1 MTNAWKWIQA
11 AAATVGGAI
20 AYFMGGLDN
29 LLIALII
36 FAAVDYITG
45 VSAAIMAKKLS
56 SEIGAKG
63 ILKKVLMFLVV
74 GIANIIDVRLI
85 GAGSAFR
92 TATIIF
98 YLSNEGISLLENAGR
113 CGLPIP
119 KKLKDILTQL
129 HDKSENE
136 EEKEKEEH
144 NG

>member
-1 MTNAWKWIQA
+1 MGKIWKLIQTA
-11 AAATVGGAI
+11 AAAASGAL
-20 AYFMGGLDN
+20 AFFFGGLDN

-45 VSAAIMAKKLS
+45 VLAAILAKRLS
-56 SEIGAKG
+56 SAVGFKG

-74 GIANIIDVRLI
+74 GIANVVDVRLI

-98 YLSNEGISLLENAGR
+98 YLSNEGVSLLENAGR

-129 HDKSENE
+129 HDKNDEENE
-136 EEKEKEEH
+136 KGEKQH
-144 NG
+144 D